1 MKRLALLAVLF
12 APATALAEPL
22 IKQPVAS
29 ELNFQMHP
37 MAMMALLAAMGLAP
51 FVVLMLTSFAKMSVV
66 LSITRNA
73 LGSPSLP
80 PTTVLTGLAVI
91 LSAHVMAPVAQDMYD
106 LGKSAYTANASGDQI
121 GDALH
126 AATVAVV
133 PLRNFLVK
141 HGHEDDRAMFLS
153 LAQQLRGP
161 KRAAEVTENDLV
173 VVVPAFVISEL
184 KEAFQIGFLIF
195 LPFLVVD
202 MLVANVLMALGMS
215 TLSPT
220 QVSLPFKLLLFVMVD
235 GWHLLAQ
242 GLVLGYR

>member
-1 MKRLALLAVLF
+1 MNPVLA
-12 APATALAEPL
+12 ATATHIGEQVLH
-22 IKQPVAS
+22 QPTADV
-29 ELNFQMHP
+29 LNFSVHP
-37 MAMMALLAAMGLAP
+37 MAMIGLLAAMGLAP

-66 LSITRNA
+66 LGITRNA

-91 LSAHVMAPVAQDMYD
+91 LSAHVMFPVAQDMYD
-106 LGKSAYTANASGDQI
+106 AGKAAYEQASAGDEF
-121 GDALH
+121 GGALH
-126 AATVAVV
+126 AGAVAVG
-133 PLRNFLVK
+133 PLRAFLLK
-141 HGHEDDRAMFLS
+141 HGHEDDRAMFLD
-153 LAQQLRGP
+153 LARQLRGP
-161 KRAAEVTENDLV
+161 ERAKEVTENDLV

-184 KEAFQIGFLIF
+184 KSAFQIGFLIF

>member
-1 MKRLALLAVLF
+1 MNPVF
-12 APATALAEPL
+12 AMASAHLGESVIHQPAADA
-22 IKQPVAS
+22 
-29 ELNFQMHP
+29 LNFSVHP
-37 MAMMALLAAMGLAP
+37 MAMIALLAAMGLAP

-66 LSITRNA
+66 LSISRNA

-91 LSAHVMAPVAQDMYD
+91 LSAHVMYPVAQDMYD
-106 LGKSAYTANASGDQI
+106 AGKAAYEQSNSADEFGS
-121 GDALH
+121 ALH
-126 AATVAVV
+126 AGAVAVS
-133 PLRNFLVK
+133 PLRAFLVK
-141 HGHEDDRAMFLS
+141 HGREEDRAMFLD
-153 LAQQLRGP
+153 LARQLRGEA
-161 KRAAEVTENDLV
+161 RAKEVSENDLV

-184 KEAFQIGFLIF
+184 KSAFQIGFLIF

>member
-1 MKRLALLAVLF
+1 MNAFVLV
-12 APATALAEPL
+12 ASATPRFAEPV
-22 IKQPVAS
+22 IHQPAQAA
-29 ELNFQMHP
+29 ELNFTTHP
-37 MAMMALLAAMGLAP
+37 LAMMGLLAAMALAP

-91 LSAHVMAPVAQDMYD
+91 LSAHVMAPVAQDMYEA
-106 LGKSAYTANASGDQI
+106 GKAAYAQSNSGETDGAI
-121 GDALH
+121 H
-126 AATVAVV
+126 AGAVAAG
-133 PLRNFLVK
+133 PLRGFLLK
-141 HGHEDDRAMFLS
+141 HGHAEDRAMFLD
-153 LAQQLRGP
+153 LAQQLRGAA
-161 KRAAEVTENDLV
+161 RASEVTDQDLV

-202 MLVANVLMALGMS
+202 MLVANVLMALGMGS
-215 TLSPT
+215 LSPT

>member
-1 MKRLALLAVLF
+1 MSPMHHVAAAVPHVEPVLHQ
-12 APATALAEPL
+12 PAAQMAD
-22 IKQPVAS
+22 
-29 ELNFQMHP
+29 LNFTTHP
-37 MAMMALLAAMGLAP
+37 LMMMGLLGAMALAP

-91 LSAHVMAPVAQDMYD
+91 LSAFVMAPVGQDMYAA
-106 LGKSAYTANASGDQI
+106 GKAAYATSATGEID
-121 GDALH
+121 DVLH
-126 AATVAVV
+126 AAAVSAG
-133 PLRNFLVK
+133 PLRAFLLK
-141 HGHEDDRAMFLS
+141 HGHAEDRSMFLD
-153 LAQQLRGP
+153 LAQQLRGEGH
-161 KRAAEVTENDLV
+161 ATDVTAEDVV

-215 TLSPT
+215 SLSPT